1 MERAWQGLLQLDID
15 LIVMNIRT
23 LKQSHLKVLS
33 HIQSNPHT
41 NYIPLL
47 IISSFEERERLAT
60 HLRFHPSVD
69 YLARP
74 FSEWQVCAAVNRIKN
89 IEQPVH
95 LAPKHNNSSMSVLI
109 VQESD
114 INVTEIADRLQT
126 LDNRYQIVQA
136 RTGQKA
142 IELARYLKPPLI
154 LLDMQIPEMNGLAV
168 ISHLRQIPE
177 LDATKIIV
185 ISGINARGDRER
197 CLSNGANE
205 YFTKPVMLK
214 SLLNVMGRILYT
226 PHSS

>member
-1 MERAWQGLLQLDID
+1 
-15 LIVMNIRT
+15 
-23 LKQSHLKVLS
+23 
-33 HIQSNPHT
+33 
-41 NYIPLL
+41 
-47 IISSFEERERLAT
+47 
-60 HLRFHPSVD
+60 
-69 YLARP
+69 
-74 FSEWQVCAAVNRIKN
+74 
-89 IEQPVH
+89 
-95 LAPKHNNSSMSVLI
+95 MSVLI